1 MKARFLAL
9 AALVLGLASCQTE
22 PEGLDVNV
30 GGAVDTTITVS
41 IPETETRAGGT
52 NSALSVFEN
61 GILDAKN
68 VTMRYIFQVFYKGEA
83 SKATPQVAYSDGKS
97 VNFDVRL
104 VPGRDY
110 TFVVWADVVNNAN
123 PVNGDRINDD
133 WHYNTSDLT
142 NITINPTTWVA
153 MDESRDAFT
162 VSEVVRDYNGAKTIE
177 LKLKRP
183 FAKLRV
189 KTTDMKA
196 LNDLVITPKTAT
208 VAYAGELYS
217 AFNAYASEVTGD
229 KIEKTHTNFAIASYG
244 DNKTNESM
252 ILFTDYLFAKSEAEV
267 VNFTLDVFDQNG
279 ESIKFNNFNTAIP
292 AQRNYLTTISGNV
305 LTDGNN
311 VKVDVQDAFENS
323 QNPNDKPYYNEIV
336 EVGNAT
342 DLQKAINESTEETTI
357 VLGGDI
363 VLGNDII
370 TLAATRAEAP
380 QYALL
385 VPADKV
391 VNLDLNG
398 KTIRQEKECTANY
411 SMIVNKG
418 NLTITGNGTI
428 SFKDTGAGDP
438 NFGWG
443 SYTLRNEGTLVVEEA
458 TIEHLGQQN
467 PGNGQPNVHMYCA
480 IFQYS
485 GSTVIN
491 GGTIST
497 PTYRSARLWNG
508 DMTINGGNFVGQLWL
523 QAVSDNANLTINGGT
538 FAPCGNDGSSVF
550 VSNSGYSVKF
560 AVNGGYFT
568 TKIGMSEP
576 FGCIT
581 GGTFTATAKEGTNEA
596 LLNSDYHFVDNSNGT
611 WSVVEKPAVAKI
623 GDVEYKSLIAAVAAV
638 QDGDTITLVA
648 NETFTEKNYYD
659 NGGWK
664 DGLGYAGDKSFT
676 IDLNCKT
683 VSQDGSLND
692 YLIWIKNV
700 GSKANTITIKNGTLD
715 AGKTAYCAL
724 CTASSHDNKLTINLE
739 NVTLYNEIYNGSTV
753 KVRAGSVVNVKE
765 GTKIIGKNSYLGIE
779 CSASTVNIYDGA
791 EIYMNGTSSYNGCLV
806 GVGGNGTINVYGGYG
821 KGVKGGFIAMT
832 SGGTINVAGGEWI
845 ANTDGS
851 IGNNSNLYVLTAQSN
866 KYESGFAGP
875 SIINVT
881 GGTLR
886 GGMDAWVLNNL
897 EGEKAELNISGG
909 NFNANP
915 TNFLAEG
922 CEANETNGIWTV
934 RIVPVAKIGET
945 EYETLEAATKAAKA
959 GDTITLTRDVTLSAE
974 LTLPAG
980 IIFDGNGKQ
989 INGTIYAGGDLTF
1002 VGHTK
1007 VTAFSASYYD
1017 RVITIGE
1024 GACLEVTGGGRVTLG
1039 YGNTFNITGSI
1050 ENAKNADKA
1059 TIQPSLIIPAGI
1071 SITGGSDATMNVTNA
1086 YVKIGSTTS
1095 KNSAAN
1101 GTFTLNFENS
1111 IAEFTN
1117 QLTFAEPTSGK
1128 TPTFNLNVN
1137 NSVLTTGAKLIFA
1150 APNCNTV
1157 IDNSVVTMATYFRN
1171 SGKLELKNGS
1181 VVTGSTIQFGENGGN
1196 DGATIV
1202 DDSTFTITATST
1214 GHALD
1219 GKGTGS
1225 ITAKNGASVSV
1236 TYYKDMTI
1244 TTDATSTF
1252 TGTEVQ

>member
-30 GGAVDTTITVS
+30 GGEVDTFVTVA
-41 IPETETRAGGT
+41 IPDVDTRA
-52 NSALSVFEN
+52 NSAES
-61 GILDAKN
+61 GIKN
-68 VTMRYIFQVFYKGEA
+68 LVNATDSDIDYTIRYIFEVYYGDNGVQKQVYYTDGQSA
-83 SKATPQVAYSDGKS
+83 SFP
-97 VNFDVRL
+97 VRL

-110 TFVVWADVVNNAN
+110 NFVAWADIVEQPADEKMNKALPYDGNTTDV
-123 PVNGDRINDD
+123 
-133 WHYNTSDLT
+133 HYNTT
-142 NITINPTTWVA
+142 NLKAITLLGEWNA
-153 MDESRDAFT
+153 MDETRDAYTGFHNT
-162 VSEVVRDYNGAKTIE
+162 VGGEKYTGTSSITIE
-177 LKLKRP
+177 MIRP

-189 KTTDMKA
+189 VTTDMVELSNLNIVPHKA
-196 LNDLVITPKTAT
+196 IVTYTTKFHESFNACTGEYGAET
-208 VAYAGELYS
+208 VEKAHS
-217 AFNAYASEVTGD
+217 TAFNIKEYSDFDNTD
-229 KIEKTHTNFAIASYG
+229 KEDTH
-244 DNKTNESM
+244 KV
-252 ILFTDYLFAKSEAEV
+252 LFTDYFFADDSDVVKFVMNVNEENGALIKS
-267 VNFTLDVFDQNG
+267 
-279 ESIKFNNFNTAIP
+279 NNFSTDIP
-292 AQRNYLTTISGNV
+292 VQRNYLTTISGNI

-311 VKVDVQDAFENS
+311 INVKVEDAFA
-323 QNPNDKPYYNEIV
+323 QPEIV
-336 EVGNAT
+336 ENIVEVKNAT

-363 VLGNDII
+363 VLGDDII
-370 TLAATRAEAP
+370 TFAATRAEAP

-411 SMIVNKG
+411 SMLVNKG
-418 NLTITGNGTI
+418 TLTIKGNGKI

-438 NFGWG
+438 NYGWG
-443 SYTLRNEGTLVVEEA
+443 SYTIRNEGTLTVENG
-458 TIEHLGQQN
+458 TIEHLGEQDA
-467 PGNGQPNVHMYCA
+467 HMICA

-485 GSTVIN
+485 GHSTIN
-491 GGTIST
+491 GGKIST
-497 PTYRSARLWNG
+497 PNYRSARLWSG
-508 DMTINGGNFVGQLWL
+508 DMTINGGEFEGQLWL
-523 QAVSDNANLTINGGT
+523 QAVNDTSDLTINGGT
-538 FAPCGNDGSSVF
+538 FAPRGGDSSSVF

-560 AVNGGYFT
+560 AVNGGHFT

-676 IDLNCKT
+676 IDLNSKT

-832 SGGTINVAGGEWI
+832 SGGTINVEGGEWI

-909 NFNANP
+909 NFNVDP
-915 TNFLAEG
+915 TRYLADG
-922 CEANETNGIWTV
+922 CEANKANDIWTV
-934 RIVPVAKIGET
+934 RVAPVAKIGET
-945 EYETLEAATKAAKA
+945 EYETLEAAVAAAKA

-989 INGTIYAGGDLTF
+989 INGTICAGGNLTF
-1002 VGHTK
+1002 AGHTK
-1007 VTAFSASYYD
+1007 VTSFSASYYN

-1059 TIQPSLIIPAGI
+1059 TIQPSLIVPAGI
-1071 SITGGSDATMNVTNA
+1071 SITGGNDAAMNVTNA
-1086 YVKIGSTTS
+1086 YVQIGSTTS
-1095 KNSAAN
+1095 KPGAAD
-1101 GTFTLNFENS
+1101 GKFTFNFNNS
-1111 IAEFTN
+1111 IAEFSKE
-1117 QLTFAEPTSGK
+1117 FGFYEPTGGK
-1128 TPTFNLNVN
+1128 TPEFEMNIT
-1137 NSVLTTGAKLIFA
+1137 NSVFTTAAKLCVA
-1150 APNCNTV
+1150 AANSKITV
-1157 IDNSVVTMATYFRN
+1157 DNSVVTLGTYLRN
-1171 SGKLELKNGS
+1171 SGVIELKNDS
-1181 VVTGSTIQFGENGGN
+1181 VMTGSTIQFGENGGN
-1196 DGATIV
+1196 NGAITV
-1202 DDSTFTITATST
+1202 DNSKLTITATST

-1219 GKGTGS
+1219 GKDTGS
-1225 ITAKNGASVSV
+1225 IISKNGAEVSV
-1236 TYYKDMTI
+1236 TYYKAMTI
-1244 TTDATSTF
+1244 NVDATSTF